1 MYISSCYL
9 AILILLRDNAIT
21 LSTFC
26 VITIFIFLQ
35 TIEMYISSCYLAVL
49 ILLCESNSDSGSDWD
64 LEFESESEESHT
76 SQMRSLASM
85 HTPCPSPRRL
95 EFMPR
100 ERLMA
105 AQEPR
110 ESPPAGIRV
119 RGANSPKAAM
129 AASSRAAGCA
139 GEASAVGARPA
150 ALRRCALLANLKSR
164 FKSVRRRREGLGAKA
179 R

>member
-105 AQEPR
+105 AQEPL

-139 GEASAVGARPA
+139 GCWRPA
-150 ALRRCALLANLKSR
+150 RCPPPRCALLANLKSR
-164 FKSVRRRREGLGAKA
+164 FEFPRREEGLGAKA